1 MKKAYQQYRKD
12 GGNMHIDTFREK
24 IHEFRYKNG
33 ECIGL
38 AEIGKKYYHLIH
50 SDDKTISGIDPSGGP
65 YIKVHQELD
74 WLGEEFKDLC
84 VSTITSTETGY
95 RIGTYGKYDHLA
107 DLETI
112 GGIINRTKKLN
123 NVIKRIIFL
132 RELYISVSI
141 DWINIIIRFNDV
153 MEFRFCG
160 YISIPTLRLI
170 YLYHF

>member
-1 MKKAYQQYRKD
+1 MEWKNRHGDIYTFTPQEDGSILWEGKFEYCRVMHPTVYEKAYQQYRKD

-38 AEIGKKYYHLIH
+38 AEIGKKYYHLIY

-112 GGIINRTKKLN
+112 GGIINRTKN
-123 NVIKRIIFL
+123 
-132 RELYISVSI
+132 
-141 DWINIIIRFNDV
+141 
-153 MEFRFCG
+153 
-160 YISIPTLRLI
+160 
-170 YLYHF
+170 